1 MSKTATRQKTHE
13 NGPAE
18 NPRPK
23 AAYISA
29 PAGVDTRPIRQ
40 ALEARGVRTFS
51 PDQLDLPGMRLPDI
65 LREAVQRADL
75 VVAVVD
81 PTAASN
87 FVFYEVGYAEGMNKP
102 AFVLL
107 TENASPSL
115 WVSGGVPYFRFDPA
129 NPSGLDFAVS
139 QILKISHQGTKTAS
153 RPLKRTR
160 SLGER
165 ADALLAQLKARGDDI
180 TPEDLESII
189 RSAIEESKVTTIAA
203 GNGQDNGIDLAVWS
217 DDLSP
222 WVGNPIAIELR
233 CELRSRIEVQADLA
247 QMARVME
254 RGDMPWGVLIY
265 ARSTTNLDN
274 VPMVPN
280 IILMSAQEFLESLR
294 ATSFGDLIR
303 GIRNQRV
310 HGGA

>member
-1 MSKTATRQKTHE
+1 MSEKTTRPKTRT

-18 NPRPK
+18 DLRPN

-40 ALEARGVRTFS
+40 ALESRGVRTFS

-65 LREAVQRADL
+65 LREAVRRADL

-81 PTAASN
+81 PTVASN
-87 FVFYEVGYAEGMNKP
+87 FVYYEVGYAEGMNKP

-107 TENASPSL
+107 TEDASPSL

-129 NPSGLDFAVS
+129 NPAALDFAVS
-139 QILKISHQGTKTAS
+139 QILEIAHHGTKPATS
-153 RPLKRTR
+153 PLKRTR
-160 SLGER
+160 PLGDR
-165 ADALLAQLKARGDDI
+165 VDALLAQLTARGEDI
-180 TPEDLESII
+180 STEDLASII
-189 RSAIEESKVTTIAA
+189 RSAIEESGVTTISA
-203 GNGQDNGIDLAVWS
+203 GDARDRGIDFAVWS

-233 CELRSRIEVQADLA
+233 RVLPSRTAALAILA
-247 QMARVME
+247 QMARGME
-254 RGDMPWGVLIY
+254 RGDMPWGLLIY
-265 ARSTTNLDN
+265 VHSATNLDN
-274 VPMVPN
+274 VTPVPN
-280 IILMSAQEFLESLR
+280 IILMSAQEFLQSLR

-303 GIRNQRV
+303 RLRNQRV
-310 HGGA
+310 HGGP